1 MSIQYSGNTG
11 LYSVTTGSSNPSLDI
26 ENFLLTELVVAG
38 WTLTQTSA
46 QATLT
51 FTANPAASSTFT
63 IDSSTY
69 AQTYT
74 FVTSLTSSNQI
85 LIGVNQAAT
94 VANAFAGLTGGAGSG
109 TTYSSV
115 FTVPPNCTITTAG
128 GVTIEFTY
136 NTPGS
141 AGNGA
146 ASTISGTIHATFANT
161 TFTGGSN
168 IFTSAITPQG
178 LAMRVQEYLT
188 AGNFYNPGTGI
199 TLIPGTRDGARVPS
213 ASSGYVISNSVPSA
227 STTYKMIACKYH
239 FLLFVPGSTATTVIG
254 NGSGCGVPYITSNLV
269 ASTISAA
276 TNEDPVVC
284 TIANHGFTNGDTV
297 LVVGATGLTTI
308 NGINTITV
316 IDTNTFSIPVSG
328 NGTYNANSGFCSD
341 TTIGNTICEA
351 IWSSQTAGGGPS
363 NIRNAPRAWFTP
375 FSDVN
380 GATLTND
387 GSSAQHQI
395 VTPSVPASNDT
406 TTSVQWY
413 DNTYL
418 MSEPFVMFGIA
429 SGATPR
435 IIGQLYD
442 CAYIITALTVD
453 QTAVFDSPSHTFWAV
468 GVEPSNQK
476 ALMFATTP

>member
-1 MSIQYSGNTG
+1 MSIQYSGNTDI
-11 LYSVTTGSSNPSLDI
+11 YSVTTGSSNPSLDI
-26 ENFLLTELVVAG
+26 ENFLISNLVVAG
-38 WTLTQTSA
+38 WTLSQTPA

-63 IDSSTY
+63 IDSSTF

-85 LIGVNQAAT
+85 LIGINQAAT

-109 TTYSSV
+109 TVYSSS

-136 NTPGS
+136 NTLGS

-146 ASTISGTIHATFANT
+146 ASTTTGTIHATFGGS
-161 TFTGGSN
+161 TFSGGSN
-168 IFTSAITPQG
+168 IFVSAITPQG
-178 LAMRVQEYLT
+178 LAMRVQEYLS

-199 TLIPGTRDGARVPS
+199 TIIPGTRDGVRVPS
-213 ASSGYVISNSVPSA
+213 SSSGYVISNSVPSA
-227 STTYKMIACKYH
+227 STTYKMIASKYQ
-239 FLLFVPGSTATTVIG
+239 FIMFVPGSTATTVIG
-254 NGSGCGVPYITSNLV
+254 NGSGCGVPFITSNLI
-269 ASTISAA
+269 APTISAA
-276 TNEDPVVC
+276 TNANPVVC

-297 LVVGATGLTTI
+297 LIVGATGLTSI
-308 NGINTITV
+308 NGINNITV
-316 IDTNTFSIPVSG
+316 IDTNTFSVPVAG
-328 NGTYNANSGFCSD
+328 NGTYNANSAYCSD
-341 TTIGNTICEA
+341 TTIGNSICEA

-363 NIRNAPRAWFTP
+363 NIRNNPLSWFTP

-387 GSSAQHQI
+387 GSSAEHQI
-395 VTPSVPASNDT
+395 VTPAVPSSNDV

-418 MSEPFVMFGIA
+418 MSEPFLMFGVS
-429 SGATPR
+429 SGATPK
-435 IIGQLYD
+435 IIGQLWD
-442 CAYIITALTVD
+442 CAYIITSLTVD
-453 QTAVFDSPSHTFWAV
+453 QTAVFDTPSHTFWAV
-468 GVEPSNQK
+468 GVTAADNK
-476 ALMFATTP
+476 ALMFATTS